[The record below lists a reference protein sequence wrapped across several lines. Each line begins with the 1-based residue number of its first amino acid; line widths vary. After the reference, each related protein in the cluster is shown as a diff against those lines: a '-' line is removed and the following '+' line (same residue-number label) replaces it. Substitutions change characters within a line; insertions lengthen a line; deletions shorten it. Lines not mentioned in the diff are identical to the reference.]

1 MYAASRSEIEFI
13 NVSPIKSDILESL
26 ESDWISIVPNTDV
39 AFMLGLAFTIV
50 SEGLQN
56 KAFLDRYCVGFDRVK
71 DYLFGLSDGT
81 EKPPNGLRVFVE
93 LARAP
98 S

>member
-1 MYAASRSEIEFI
+1 MKNSQVTSGGLSQHLQKKYMYAASRSEIEFI

-50 SEGLQN
+50 SEGPSKQ
-56 KAFLDRYCVGFDRVK
+56 GFSR
-71 DYLFGLSDGT
+71 
-81 EKPPNGLRVFVE
+81 EILR
-93 LARAP
+93 RI
-98 S
+98 